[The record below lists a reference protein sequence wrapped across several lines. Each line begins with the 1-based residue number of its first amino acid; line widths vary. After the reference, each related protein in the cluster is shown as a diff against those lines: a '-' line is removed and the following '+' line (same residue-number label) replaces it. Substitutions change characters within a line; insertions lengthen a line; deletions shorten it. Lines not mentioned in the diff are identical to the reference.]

1 MLSIWVLKRVI
12 ITGGTGGLG
21 KSISKH
27 FNAAGWEILA
37 LGRNDL
43 DLKSSSAVDCFFSA
57 NHCDLLIC
65 AAGAIDDQPLIK
77 MNESTWDEIYEINFL
92 AAKKCA
98 LAAILTMSKKNKGHV
113 IFISSYAAKDP
124 VMGQAAYATAKASM
138 LGFTKDLAFQYGS
151 NHIRVNTI
159 LPGFMETPMTENVSE
174 KRKQEIR
181 QLHAIDKFN
190 TPDIVAEF
198 ILFLEEHM
206 PHTSGQ
212 IFQLDSRPS
221 F

>member
-21 KSISKH
+21 KFISKH
-27 FNAAGWEILA
+27 FNAAGWDVLA
-37 LGRNDL
+37 LGRKDF
-43 DLKSSSAVDCFFSA
+43 DLKNSSGIDSFFSA
-57 NHCDLLIC
+57 NDCDLLIC
-65 AAGAIDDQPLIK
+65 AAGAIDDQPLAK
-77 MNESTWDEIYEINFL
+77 MNESTWDNIYEINFL

-98 LAAILTMSKKNKGHV
+98 LAAILSMSKKNKGHV
-113 IFISSYAAKDP
+113 VFISSYAAKDP
-124 VMGQAAYATAKASM
+124 VMGQAAYASAKASI
-138 LGFTKDLAFQYGS
+138 LGFTKDLALRYGS
-151 NHIRVNTI
+151 NYIRVNAI

-174 KRKQEIR
+174 KRKQEVR
-181 QLHAIDKFN
+181 QLHAIDEFN
-190 TPDIVAEF
+190 TPEIVAEF

>member
-21 KSISKH
+21 KSISKQ
-27 FNAAGWEILA
+27 FNADGWEILA

-43 DLKSSSAVDCFFSA
+43 DLKNSLAVDSFFSA
-57 NHCDLLIC
+57 NDCDLLIC
-65 AAGAIDDQPLIK
+65 AAGAIDDQPLSK

-124 VMGQAAYATAKASM
+124 VIGQAAYATAKASM
-138 LGFTKDLAFQYGS
+138 LGITKDLAFKYGS
-151 NHIRVNTI
+151 SHIRVNAI
-159 LPGFMETPMTENVSE
+159 LPGFMETPMTEDVSE
-174 KRKQEIR
+174 KRKHEVR
-181 QLHAIDKFN
+181 QLHAIDDFN

-206 PHTSGQ
+206 PYTSGQ

>member
-27 FNAAGWEILA
+27 FKAAGWEILA

-43 DLKSSSAVDCFFSA
+43 DLKSSSAVDRFFSA

-77 MNESTWDEIYEINFL
+77 MNESTWDKIYEINFL

-151 NHIRVNTI
+151 NHIRVNAI

>member
-1 MLSIWVLKRVI
+1 M
-12 ITGGTGGLG
+12 
-21 KSISKH
+21 H
-27 FNAAGWEILA
+27 FKAAGWEILA

-43 DLKSSSAVDCFFSA
+43 DLKSSSAVDRFFSA

-124 VMGQAAYATAKASM
+124 VIGQAAYATAKASM

-159 LPGFMETPMTENVSE
+159 LPGLMETPMTENVSE

>member
-21 KSISKH
+21 KSISKQ
-27 FNAAGWEILA
+27 FNAAGWKTLA
-37 LGRNDL
+37 LDRNHL
-43 DLKSSSAVDCFFSA
+43 DLKNSLAIESFFSA
-57 NHCDLLIC
+57 NDCDLLIC
-65 AAGAIDDQPLIK
+65 AAGTIDDQPLAI
-77 MNESTWDEIYEINFL
+77 MNESAWDEIYEINFL

-98 LAAILTMSKKNKGHV
+98 SAAILTMSKKNKGHI

-124 VMGQAAYATAKASM
+124 AIGQAAYATAKASI
-138 LGFTKDLAFQYGS
+138 LGLTKDLASKYGS
-151 NHIRVNTI
+151 NYIRVNAI

-174 KRKQEIR
+174 KRKLEVR
-181 QLHAIDKFN
+181 QLHAINDFN

-206 PHTSGQ
+206 PYTSGQ